1 MNEFILFYS
10 RFALSLQKKNRGIS
24 LTILMMK
31 KIKIILILFFLC
43 LATNGKGTPDN
54 NADSIRLSLLT
65 CAPGEEIY
73 SYFGHTAI
81 RYEEPSKGIDWVF
94 NYGIFNFGAPN
105 FIFRFALGQ
114 TDYILGGMNYDR
126 FAAEYIFDERSVWQ
140 QTLNLTPEEKQKL
153 LALLIENSRPENRV
167 YRYNFF
173 YDNCATRP
181 RDKIEESI
189 QGKVIYNYP
198 EKDGTKS
205 FRDIVH
211 QYTNGHPWAQFGIDF
226 CIGSEADR
234 PITSRQMVFAP
245 FYLKN
250 ALATA
255 KITNNGNERPLVADT
270 ELIINCE
277 DENSSPAPISIAD
290 IFTPMRSA
298 LLLFIIV
305 AGTSI
310 YGIRKKRG
318 LWGIDL
324 ILFGI
329 AGIAGCIIAFLA
341 LFSEHP
347 AVSSNYLLFVFH
359 PGELIFLPI
368 IVNAARKGRKCWY
381 HMLNCI
387 VLALFILLFP
397 VIPQRIDLAVVPLAL
412 SLLIRSASNLILT
425 YKKTK

>member
-1 MNEFILFYS
+1 
-10 RFALSLQKKNRGIS
+10 
-24 LTILMMK
+24 
-31 KIKIILILFFLC
+31 
-43 LATNGKGTPDN
+43 
-54 NADSIRLSLLT
+54 
-65 CAPGEEIY
+65 
-73 SYFGHTAI
+73 
-81 RYEEPSKGIDWVF
+81 
-94 NYGIFNFGAPN
+94 
-105 FIFRFALGQ
+105 
-114 TDYILGGMNYDR
+114 
-126 FAAEYIFDERSVWQ
+126 
-140 QTLNLTPEEKQKL
+140 
-153 LALLIENSRPENRV
+153 
-167 YRYNFF
+167 
-173 YDNCATRP
+173 
-181 RDKIEESI
+181 
-189 QGKVIYNYP
+189 
-198 EKDGTKS
+198 
-205 FRDIVH
+205 
-211 QYTNGHPWAQFGIDF
+211 
-226 CIGSEADR
+226 
-234 PITSRQMVFAP
+234 MVFAP
-245 FYLKN
+245 VYLKN

-387 VLALFILLFP
+387 VLTLFILLFP